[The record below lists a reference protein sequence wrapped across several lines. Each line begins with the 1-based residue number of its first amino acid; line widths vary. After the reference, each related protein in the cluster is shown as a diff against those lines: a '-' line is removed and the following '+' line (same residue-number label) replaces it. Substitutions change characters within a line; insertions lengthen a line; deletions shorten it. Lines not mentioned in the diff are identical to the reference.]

1 MEFRTDMAL
10 ERNEM
15 YKQQNKLQQID
26 GVEIE
31 NDRRNDVE
39 ISRIKILSETG
50 EKALNKPIGN
60 YITLDVKKIKLAD
73 EERLEEIAKIVADEL
88 RDTIGEHEKNT
99 DDIMIVGL
107 GNLYVTPDA
116 LGPKVVPEIEVTRH
130 ILEYMPKA
138 MPEDTR
144 PVSAISPGVL
154 GITGIETMEILKG
167 VVDNVKPKL
176 LIVIDALASRSI
188 DRISSSIQIA
198 DTGIVP
204 GAGVENKR
212 KEISKKT
219 KISEIYI
226 AKKML
231 ELAQQELKTTE
242 QKETQEQDTHQINNT
257 QAEIPKKAHI
267 GYYLIDKG
275 INELYK
281 KLEYTNKKEK
291 TPQTKTKIYITSII
305 VGTVLLS
312 MILSYMLNIKIRN
325 TAIAIISFILFLI
338 PSSEVIIQ
346 IAQTILN
353 KTVKPKL
360 IPK

>member
-39 ISRIKILSETG
+39 ISRIKILNETG

-88 RDTIGEHEKNT
+88 RDTIGEHAKNT

-176 LIVIDALASRSI
+176 LIVIDALASSNLPR
-188 DRISSSIQIA
+188 
-198 DTGIVP
+198 
-204 GAGVENKR
+204 
-212 KEISKKT
+212 
-219 KISEIYI
+219 
-226 AKKML
+226 
-231 ELAQQELKTTE
+231 
-242 QKETQEQDTHQINNT
+242 
-257 QAEIPKKAHI
+257 
-267 GYYLIDKG
+267 
-275 INELYK
+275 
-281 KLEYTNKKEK
+281 
-291 TPQTKTKIYITSII
+291 
-305 VGTVLLS
+305 
-312 MILSYMLNIKIRN
+312 
-325 TAIAIISFILFLI
+325 
-338 PSSEVIIQ
+338 
-346 IAQTILN
+346 
-353 KTVKPKL
+353 
-360 IPK
+360 